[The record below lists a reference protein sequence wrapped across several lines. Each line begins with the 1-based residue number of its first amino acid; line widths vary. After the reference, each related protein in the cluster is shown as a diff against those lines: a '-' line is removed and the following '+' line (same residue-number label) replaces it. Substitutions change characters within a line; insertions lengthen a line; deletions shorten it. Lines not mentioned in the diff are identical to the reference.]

1 MASIKDVAKRA
12 NVSTATV
19 SRVLN
24 GSGGVQEAKKE
35 AVQEAIREL
44 GYYPNAVARSLKSDT
59 THTVGILV
67 SDISNMFFTVLA
79 KAVEDSISSFGY
91 NIIMCSTENSKARE
105 KTYLDMLVSKK
116 VDGILINTTGEND
129 SYIAEISNQIP
140 FVAIERSINNDT
152 YQGDYVANDNQ
163 IAIKMLTE
171 LLIDSGHRKIG
182 VINGPQHLS
191 SAYERYEAFCTEMA
205 KLGPISKNR
214 YPYRFDG
221 DFSVNS
227 GYDGAKYLYQSED
240 RPTAMVVMNNMMM
253 VGALKYFK
261 KEGIEIPGDMSIVNY
276 GDLPNPDILYVKPTF
291 SSLSPELI
299 GIKAAELLLDRIRN
313 RGGCRKEILMVSQ
326 MVKGETVK
334 RLR

>member
-12 NVSTATV
+12 GVSTATV

-24 GSGGVQEAKKE
+24 SSSGVQEAKRE
-35 AVQEAIREL
+35 AVQEAIKEL

-79 KAVEDSISSFGY
+79 KAVEDSISSLGY
-91 NIIMCSTENSKARE
+91 NIIMCSTENSKNRE
-105 KTYLDMLVSKK
+105 RAYLDMLVSKK

-129 SYIAEISNQIP
+129 SYIAEISTQIP
-140 FVAIERSINNDT
+140 FVAIERSINIDT

-163 IAIKMLTE
+163 IAIRMLTE
-171 LLIDSGHRKIG
+171 LLINNGHRKIG

-191 SAYERYEAFCTEMA
+191 SAFERYEAFCSELA
-205 KLGPISKNR
+205 KIIPINKSR
-214 YPYRFDG
+214 YQYRYDG

-227 GYDGAKYLYQSED
+227 GYDGAKYLYHLEE
-240 RPTAMVVMNNMMM
+240 RPTAIIVMNNMMM

-261 KEGIEIPGDMSIVNY
+261 KEGIEIPEDISIVNY
-276 GDLPNPDILYVKPTF
+276 GDLQNPEILYVRPTF

-299 GIKAAELLLDRIRN
+299 GIKAAELLLERIGN
-313 RGGCRKEILMVSQ
+313 RGIRRKEILMVSQ
-326 MVKGETVK
+326 MIPGETVK
-334 RLR
+334 RL

>member
-24 GSGGVQEAKKE
+24 GSGVVQEAKRE
-35 AVQEAIREL
+35 AVQEAIKEL

-91 NIIMCSTENSKARE
+91 NIIMCSTENSKSRE
-105 KTYLDMLVSKK
+105 KAYLDMLVSKK

-129 SYIAEISNQIP
+129 TYIAEISKQIP
-140 FVAIERSINNDT
+140 FVAIERSINHNL
-152 YQGDYVANDNQ
+152 YQGDYVANDNK
-163 IAIKMLTE
+163 IAIRMLTE
-171 LLIDSGHRKIG
+171 LLINNGHRKIG

-191 SAYERYEAFCTEMA
+191 SAYERYEAFCSEM
-205 KLGPISKNR
+205 SKIVKINKNKYKYR
-214 YPYRFDG
+214 YDG

-227 GYDGAKYLYQSED
+227 GFDGAKYLYHLEE
-240 RPTAMVVMNNMMM
+240 RPTAVIVMNNMMM

-261 KEGIEIPGDMSIVNY
+261 TEGILIPEQMSIVNY
-276 GDLPNPDILYVKPTF
+276 GDLQNPEILYVKPTF

-299 GIKAAELLLDRIRN
+299 GVKAAELLLERIKN

-326 MVKGETVK
+326 MVQGETVK
-334 RLR
+334 RL